1 MRRWARGA
9 VTACVLLG
17 MVPFAP
23 AAQAAP
29 ANVDVVIDRLTPLV
43 PEAGGVLRLG
53 GRLVSTSGAEL
64 SSVQVR
70 LHLSSVVISRR
81 EQIDAVLSTGFDGNW
96 DRSDDY
102 VLDWTKVDVSDA
114 LAPGEQ
120 ESFAFTVPL
129 DDLPLAGPGVYVLS
143 VEALVKGDTGLTRAG
158 LARTF
163 VPWFPDASVPP
174 IGLAWLWPLAD
185 HPARTA
191 SGVLLDDRTPIALSP
206 GGRLHQLAV
215 IASERPQVLT
225 WVIDPALLQTAA
237 SISDGYFVEQEG
249 QVVAGDRAAQASDW
263 LELVRQSVL
272 PGSAHAMAYADVDAI
287 AVQRAD
293 MPNDVVRAVTGA
305 SAVASQA
312 LGLAV
317 PGGFYWPAGG
327 RLDRTTANLLAS
339 AGNSTVVLANGS
351 PPAPAA
357 TSGRPSSGIA
367 SLGTPSG
374 TMIAI
379 TAEPRLSAALA
390 MPQRNAAEV
399 LLARQRFL
407 AETGLLAQLATSPT
421 VLVAAPQ
428 DIRWSPAKR
437 FIAPLLRATEEASWL
452 RPALL
457 PDLLASQRSILA
469 RQPVD
474 PAAGL
479 PDAYLDRVRRAQ
491 IRMSRVAAVL
501 QDPSPVTDQF
511 SAAILR
517 AQSSAWRDD
526 LTTGERL
533 IRSINAGLSERAGLV
548 RVLSTG
554 TITFSGDVGKVPVTV
569 ANDTDQTV
577 TLGLALLSTPST
589 RLSSEP
595 VRDIVIEPGR
605 KVSLDVTA
613 RVVGSDP
620 LPVRVQLLTPE
631 GDRYGSPGT
640 ITLISAAYARAAS
653 WVVIA
658 AFIALSIFVVVGVIQ
673 RIHRSRGKRMT
684 SA

>member
-1 MRRWARGA
+1 MTRSARWAA
-9 VTACVLLG
+9 VACVLFG
-17 MVPFAP
+17 MLAFVP

-29 ANVDVVIDRLTPLV
+29 GTADVVIDRMTPLV
-43 PEAGGVLRLG
+43 PQPGGVLRLG
-53 GRLVSTSGAEL
+53 GRLVSTSATEL
-64 SSVQVR
+64 TSVQVR

-81 EQIDAVLSTGFDGNW
+81 DQIDAVLSTGFDGNW
-96 DRSDDY
+96 DRSEDY
-102 VLDWTKVDVSDA
+102 VLDWTKVDVSDG

-129 DDLPLAGPGVYVLS
+129 DDLPLEGPGVYVLA
-143 VEALVKGDTGLTRAG
+143 VEALSSGPGGLTRSG
-158 LARTF
+158 LSRTF
-163 VPWFPDASVPP
+163 LPWFPDQTVPP
-174 IGLAWLWPLAD
+174 ISLAWLWPLAD

-206 GGRLHQLAV
+206 GGRLHQLAT
-215 IASERPQVLT
+215 IGGERPSILT

-249 QVVAGDRAAQASDW
+249 KVVAGDRATQAGEW
-263 LELVRQSVL
+263 LDLVRQAIP
-272 PGSAHAMAYADVDAI
+272 PGSAHAMAYADLDAI

-293 MPNDVVRAVTGA
+293 MPNDVVRSVTGA
-305 SAVASQA
+305 SSVASQS
-312 LGLAV
+312 LGIAI
-317 PGGFYWPAGG
+317 PGGFYWPPGG
-327 RLDRTTANLLAS
+327 QLDRTTANLLAS
-339 AGNSTVVLANGS
+339 AGNSTVVLSNANAVPDRGMS
-351 PPAPAA
+351 APP
-357 TSGRPSSGIA
+357 GNGIA

-379 TAEPRLSAALA
+379 TAEPRLASTLA

-407 AETGLLAQLATSPT
+407 AETGLAAQLATSPT
-421 VLVAAPQ
+421 VLVAAPV
-428 DIRWSPAKR
+428 DIRWSPSKR
-437 FIAPLLRATEEASWL
+437 FIAPLLRATEEAPWL

-457 PDLLASQRSILA
+457 PDLLASPRSILV
-469 RQPVD
+469 RQSVD
-474 PAAGL
+474 PSIGL
-479 PDAYLDRVRRAQ
+479 PDSYLDRVRRAQ
-491 IRMSRVAAVL
+491 IRMSRVASVL
-501 QDPSPVTDQF
+501 QDPSPVTDPY

-526 LTTGERL
+526 VTTGERL
-533 IRSINAGLSERAGLV
+533 VRSINTGLAERAGLV

-577 TLGLALLSTPST
+577 TIGLALLSTPST

-595 VRDIVIEPGR
+595 VQDIVIEPGR

-631 GDRYGSPGT
+631 GDRYGTPGT

-658 AFIALSIFVVVGVIQ
+658 AFIALSVFVVVGVIQ
-673 RIHRSRGKRMT
+673 RIRRARSKRVT
-684 SA
+684 AT

>member
-1 MRRWARGA
+1 MRRGARWAA
-9 VTACVLLG
+9 AACVLLG
-17 MVPFAP
+17 LLPLAP
-23 AAQAAP
+23 AARAAP
-29 ANVDVVIDRLTPLV
+29 ARVDVVIDRLAPLA
-43 PEAGGVLRLG
+43 PQAGGVLRLG
-53 GRLVSTSGAEL
+53 GRLVSNAGAQL
-64 SSVQVR
+64 TSVQVR
-70 LHLSSVVISRR
+70 LHLSSVVISGQD
-81 EQIDAVLSTGFDGNW
+81 QIDAVLDTGFDGDW

-102 VLDWTKVDVSDA
+102 VLDWTKRGVSDA
-114 LAPGEQ
+114 IAPGEQ
-120 ESFAFTVPL
+120 ESFGFTVPL

-143 VEALVKGDTGLTRAG
+143 VEALVAGATGLTRAG
-158 LARTF
+158 LTRTF
-163 VPWFPDASVPP
+163 LPWFPDQSVPP

-215 IASERPQVLT
+215 IGGERPQVLT

-249 QVVAGDRAAQASDW
+249 KVVAGDRATQASDW
-263 LELVRQSVL
+263 LEFLRGSVL

-327 RLDRTTANLLAS
+327 VLDRTTANLLAS
-339 AGNSTVVLANGS
+339 AGNSTVVLAS
-351 PPAPAA
+351 DRPPAKKGSRTLP
-357 TSGRPSSGIA
+357 GSGIA

-374 TMIAI
+374 TMTAI
-379 TAEPRLSAALA
+379 IAEPRLSAALA

-437 FIAPLLRATEEASWL
+437 FIAPLLRATEEAPWL

-469 RQPVD
+469 RAPID

-479 PDAYLDRVRRAQ
+479 PAEYLDRVRRAQ
-491 IRMSRVAAVL
+491 IRMSRVASVL
-501 QDPSPVTDQF
+501 ADPSLVTDQY

-517 AQSSAWRDD
+517 AQSSAWRGD
-526 LTTGERL
+526 LATGERL
-533 IRSINAGLSERAGLV
+533 VRSINAGLTERAGLV

-554 TITFSGDVGKVPVTV
+554 TITFSGDIGKVPVTV

-577 TLGLALLSTPST
+577 TLGLALLATPST

-595 VRDIVIEPGR
+595 VQDIVIEPGR

-620 LPVRVQLLTPE
+620 LPVRVQLLTPD
-631 GDRYGSPGT
+631 GDRYGSSGT

-658 AFIALSIFVVVGVIQ
+658 AFIALSVFVVVGVAQ
-673 RIHRSRGKRMT
+673 RIRRTRLKRIP